1 MSWVRSLPCW
11 VKWLAPTMVLVG
23 LGLIVWGLCA
33 DYSGRWN
40 DRPFATNIASGLASA
55 LVGIPTSVLLIATVL
70 DRVRQ
75 GRIEHEVRTTALG
88 SAQDIAVLTS
98 LMLASR
104 KSGST
109 VQQVVVAAREIEEF
123 LDRRDSLR
131 GPDSV
136 QTAAALIARSVVVP
150 SAWSHS
156 VEAIVADVNELAR
169 ARRLANANGVDF
181 PGAVTDVLA
190 EDVARLAEPDDDF
203 FGAQWSYSGKV
214 DLARLAIS
222 VRTAAENWLTDA
234 ARVWPAPK

>member
-1 MSWVRSLPCW
+1 
-11 VKWLAPTMVLVG
+11 MVLVG

-33 DYSGRWN
+33 DYSGRWT
-40 DRPFATNIASGLASA
+40 DHPFATNIASGLASA

-75 GRIEHEVRTTALG
+75 GRIEHDVRTTALG
-88 SAQDIAVLTS
+88 AARDIADLTS

-104 KSGST
+104 KSGTT
-109 VQQVVVAAREIEEF
+109 VQQVVAAAGEIEDF
-123 LDRRDSLR
+123 LDRRDSFR

-136 QTAAALIARSVVVP
+136 QAAAALIEDSIVETTVWKRSVDRV
-150 SAWSHS
+150 
-156 VEAIVADVNELAR
+156 VADVSELAR
-169 ARRLANANGVDF
+169 ARRLASANGVDF
-181 PGAVTDVLA
+181 PDAVTDVLA
-190 EDVARLAEPDDDF
+190 KDVNRLAEPDDDF

-222 VRTAAENWLTDA
+222 VGTAAENWLTDA